1 MLRMAR
7 PAHPGHFIR
16 MEIIEPLGLSVTKA
30 AKILGVTR
38 PALSA
43 LLNARA
49 ALSPDMALRVEKAFG
64 PKMDTLLRMQTA
76 FEIAQVREN
85 EDHIKVKR
93 YVAKPAIV
101 HQTMMT

>member
-16 MEIIEPLGLSVTKA
+16 MEVIEPLGLSVTEA
-30 AKILGVTR
+30 AKALGVTR

-43 LLNARA
+43 LLNGRA
-49 ALSPDMALRVEKAFG
+49 ALSADMALRVEKAFG

-76 FEIAQVREN
+76 FEIAEAR
-85 EDHIKVKR
+85 DRAASIKVKH
-93 YVAKPAIV
+93 YVLRRKLVPA
-101 HQTMMT
+101 